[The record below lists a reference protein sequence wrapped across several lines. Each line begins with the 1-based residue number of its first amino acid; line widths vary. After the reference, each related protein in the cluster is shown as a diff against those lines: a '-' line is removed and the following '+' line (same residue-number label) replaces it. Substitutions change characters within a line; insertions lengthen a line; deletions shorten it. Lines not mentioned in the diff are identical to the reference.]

1 MLNEFNL
8 QFARMKDTVSKTKID
23 IENWKRKE
31 HFDFF
36 RSFEQPFWGIT
47 AEVDCTDSY
56 EYCKEYKIPF
66 STFYL
71 YKSLLVANR
80 IPEFRQRIE
89 NGAVFEYEK
98 ISGSV
103 TVLRENETFGFANFG
118 YHEHFYLFRNELESQ
133 VSEEKS
139 RYGLKPDFTLNSL
152 IHYSV
157 IPLVR
162 FSSFQHAQKMD
173 TEHSVPK
180 IVFGKFH
187 KIEKR
192 LFLPIS
198 IHVHHA
204 LCDGVHVGKFV
215 NAFEKEMLLKN

>member
-1 MLNEFNL
+1 
-8 QFARMKDTVSKTKID
+8 MKDTTSKTKID

-31 HFDFF
+31 HFNFF
-36 RSFEQPFWGIT
+36 RSFEQPFWGVTTEIEC
-47 AEVDCTDSY
+47 ANSY
-56 EYCKEYKIPF
+56 HYCKENQIPF
-66 STFYL
+66 STYYL
-71 YKSLLVANR
+71 YKSLLAANQ

-89 NGAVFEYEK
+89 NGEVFEYEK

-103 TVLRENETFGFANFG
+103 TVLRENETFGFANFN
-118 YHEHFYLFRNELESQ
+118 YQEDFDLFKNELKTRIS
-133 VSEEKS
+133 SEKNNH
-139 RYGLKPDFTLNSL
+139 GLKPDFNLNSL

-180 IVFGKFH
+180 IVFGKFY
-187 KIEKR
+187 KKR
-192 LFLPIS
+192 NRMFLPIS

-215 NAFEKEMLLKN
+215 KAFEKEMLMETNFLP

>member
-1 MLNEFNL
+1 
-8 QFARMKDTVSKTKID
+8 MKDTISKTKID

-47 AEVDCTDSY
+47 TEVDCTRSY
-56 EYCKEYKIPF
+56 QYCKENKIPF

-71 YKSLLVANR
+71 YKSLLVANQ

-89 NGAVFEYEK
+89 NGDVFEYGK

-103 TVLRENETFGFANFG
+103 TVLRENETFGFANFKF
-118 YHEHFYLFRNELESQ
+118 EKNFELFREALESQ
-133 VSEEKS
+133 ILTEKQNL
-139 RYGLKPDFTLNSL
+139 GLKPDFSLNSL

-162 FSSFQHAQKMD
+162 FSSFQHAQKTD

-180 IVFGKFH
+180 IVFGKYY
-187 KIEKR
+187 KNENGM
-192 LFLPIS
+192 FLPIS

-215 NAFEKEMLLKN
+215 KAFEKEMQMESNNINSLP

>member
-1 MLNEFNL
+1 
-8 QFARMKDTVSKTKID
+8 MKDTINKTKID
-23 IENWKRKE
+23 IESWKRKE

-36 RSFEQPFWGIT
+36 RGFEQPFWGIT
-47 AEVDCTDSY
+47 AEVDCTGSY
-56 EYCKEYKIPF
+56 EYCKTYNIPF

-71 YKSLLVANR
+71 YKSLIVANR

-89 NGAVFEYEK
+89 NGSVFEYEK

-103 TVLRENETFGFANFG
+103 TVLRENETFGFANFS
-118 YHEHFYLFRNELESQ
+118 YLEDFDLFKNELESQ
-133 VSEEKS
+133 ISEEKN
-139 RYGLKPDFTLNSL
+139 RYGLKPDFNLNSL

-162 FSSFQHAQKMD
+162 FSSFEHAQKMD
-173 TEHSVPK
+173 IDSVPK
-180 IVFGKFH
+180 IVFGKFN
-187 KIEKR
+187 KIENR

-215 NAFEKEMLLKN
+215 KAFEKEMIMEY